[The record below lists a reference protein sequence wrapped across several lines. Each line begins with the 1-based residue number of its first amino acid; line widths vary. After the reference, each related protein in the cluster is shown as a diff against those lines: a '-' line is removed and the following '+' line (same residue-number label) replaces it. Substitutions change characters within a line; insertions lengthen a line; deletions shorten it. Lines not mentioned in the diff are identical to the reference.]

1 MKNII
6 DTTLNGH
13 RVLNLADNT
22 SLEKAIVC
30 LISSSASPTL
40 SAINELIVERKKA
53 GADPTPLDL
62 GEERFTPFVFKKGE
76 DLVDVSSSGYE
87 SDREGIY
94 LTGSNDNGAYVINV
108 RKTGD
113 LDKDRRLVITGPGAF
128 LAGQYWF
135 PESVSEEDV
144 CYTISQ
150 NLFVD
155 TAGRVFF
162 LDNYNPERYVIPL
175 IQFMNNY
182 DPGVTSATFF
192 YEDDL
197 DHGFNIKILFT
208 TNPDGS
214 RTGNVF
220 SYTVTDLG
228 KLEPVVKIHYGR
240 FVGDMWKEDINLP
253 QIPGDLRAFK
263 DCLLRRN
270 TNVEFSVH
278 SNFEKVLLELLDI
291 LLSEDRSVDI
301 SEGNGSYKV
310 KDSFTLIFHYFDQDS
325 FPSEWVPLFNDKLKI
340 TSPVVTADRF
350 RRWTGIDDIPYEV
363 PLTVIPYRF
372 GVYLMNKTDRGY
384 LGPFENTEPVILSDL
399 SDQYPSLKK
408 VDLHNTV
415 WLPARKVMVEINK
428 KAIGKSR
435 LCTLDMLD
443 TRSNCSTGKEF
454 PYETTL
460 GEVEEGYTFYFSKPD
475 GSEPRW
481 AREEVV
487 NINN

>member
-1 MKNII
+1 MKNI
-6 DTTLNGH
+6 DTILNGH
-13 RVLNLADNT
+13 RVLNLANNT
-22 SLEKAIVC
+22 NLEKTVIC
-30 LISSSASPTL
+30 LISSSESTTL

-62 GEERFTPFVFKKGE
+62 GEEKFTPFVFKKGE
-76 DLVDVSSSGYE
+76 DLVDVSSSSGYE

-94 LTGSNDNGAYVINV
+94 LTGSNANGAYVINV
-108 RKTGD
+108 QKTGNS
-113 LDKDRRLVITGPGAF
+113 DKDRRLVITGPGAF

-135 PESVSEEDV
+135 PESVSEEDT
-144 CYTISQ
+144 CYSISS

-155 TAGRVFF
+155 TDGSVFF
-162 LDNYNPERYVIPL
+162 LDYYNNPERYVIPL
-175 IQFMNNY
+175 IHFMKKHE
-182 DPGVTSATFF
+182 PEVTSATFF
-192 YEDDL
+192 YKDDL
-197 DHGFNIKILFT
+197 NHGFDIKILFT

-240 FVGDMWKEDINLP
+240 FDDEKWKEDINLP
-253 QIPGDLRAFK
+253 QSPSDLRAFK

-270 TNVEFSVH
+270 TIVESSAH

-291 LLSEDRSVDI
+291 LLFEDRSVDI
-301 SEGNGSYKV
+301 AENGSYKI
-310 KDSFTLIFHYFDQDS
+310 KDSFSLIFHYFDQDS

-340 TSPVVTADRF
+340 KAPVVTAGNL

-363 PLTVIPYRF
+363 PITVIPYRF
-372 GVYLMNKTDRGY
+372 GVYLMNKTDKGY
-384 LGPFENTEPVILSDL
+384 LGPFEDTESVVLSDF

-415 WLPARKVMVEINK
+415 WFPKRSVMVKINK
-428 KAIGKSR
+428 KAVGKSR

-443 TRSNCSTGKEF
+443 TSSNCSTGKEF

-481 AREEVV
+481 AREEVLTK
-487 NINN
+487 